1 LADAD
6 ARPDSA
12 GVKSCSSQCGCS
24 TKNKFTASHERF
36 RDAKEQGEE
45 VKALGVRYFYLLS
58 RQWGR
63 SNGRHMKPGARVAT
77 EIELLEELESLWGEG
92 SRAPADGVLNQ
103 FFRHRRFIGSKDRG
117 EISRVVY
124 GVLRHEAA
132 LNWQLT
138 RGGVEINPRGR
149 VLAAHVLADGVG
161 VEELQELCNGE
172 QYCPARLSEAELG
185 WVKSHAAQ
193 PLFHDDM
200 PRAVKFH
207 YPEWMES
214 TLQELFG
221 ETLPEAMEAM
231 NREAP
236 VDIRVNTL
244 KATRDE
250 LLKEL
255 ASEGLEPEPT
265 PHSTLGVRLKKR
277 GPLIGME
284 IFRQGWF
291 ELQDE
296 GSQLVAQLVQA
307 QSGDKGVDFCAG
319 AGGKTL
325 ALAAE
330 MENRGRILA
339 WDTDS
344 KRLGQMKPRLGRA
357 GVSNVQMR
365 LLKSEHDNVVKRYCG
380 TADWVLLDV
389 PCTGTGTWR
398 RSPDLRRRT
407 TPRELEEAQE
417 LQRTI
422 FENASGLVKPGGR
435 LVYVTC
441 SILPEENESQVEGF
455 LHAHPQFKQADPFL
469 RLYPHTE
476 GTDGFFGAVLHK
488 A

>member
-1 LADAD
+1 
-6 ARPDSA
+6 
-12 GVKSCSSQCGCS
+12 
-24 TKNKFTASHERF
+24 
-36 RDAKEQGEE
+36 
-45 VKALGVRYFYLLS
+45 
-58 RQWGR
+58 
-63 SNGRHMKPGARVAT
+63 MKPGARVAT

-92 SRAPADGVLNQ
+92 SRTPADGVLNQ

-124 GVLRHEAA
+124 VVLRHEAA
-132 LNWQLT
+132 LDWQLNQ
-138 RGGVEINPRGR
+138 GEVEPHPRAR
-149 VLAAHVLADGVG
+149 ALAAHVLGDGVG

-172 QYCPARLSEAELG
+172 QYCSARLSEPELG
-185 WVKSHAAQ
+185 WVKSHAGQ

-200 PRAVKFH
+200 PPAVRFH

-221 ETLPEAMEAM
+221 EKLPEAMEAM

-236 VDIRVNTL
+236 VDLRVNTL
-244 KATRDE
+244 KTTRDE

-255 ASEGLEPEPT
+255 AKEGLEPEPT

-291 ELQDE
+291 EMQDE
-296 GSQLVAQLVQA
+296 GSQLVSRLVKA

-365 LLKSEHDNVVKRYCG
+365 VLKSERDNVVKRHCG

-407 TPRELEEAQE
+407 TPRDLEEAQD

-422 FENASGLVKPGGR
+422 LESASGLVKPGGR

-441 SILPEENESQVEGF
+441 SILPEENERQVDAFISEHKEF
-455 LHAHPQFKQADPFL
+455 AVDEPFL
-469 RLYPHTE
+469 SLYPHTD

-488 A
+488 S